1 MENDNDNEDADVV
14 EPPVYA
20 LDDATL
26 ELVEIALNCMVQLG
40 DAQMDATSR
49 DNLLLIA
56 DEIAARFALPS
67 LPLEEEITDDGETIY
82 KPRSGVFKDLDEPE
96 YKTLE

>member
-1 MENDNDNEDADVV
+1 MENDNEDEDYV

-20 LDDATL
+20 LDEATL

-40 DAQMDATSR
+40 DAQMDAASR

-56 DEIAARFALPS
+56 DEIAARFAITS
-67 LPLEEEITDDGETIY
+67 YHVEEEITDDGETIY
-82 KPRSGVFKDLDEPE
+82 KPRGGVFNDLDEPE
-96 YKTLE
+96 DKTLD

>member
-1 MENDNDNEDADVV
+1 MENDDDNDDYV

-20 LDDATL
+20 LDEATL

-40 DAQMDATSR
+40 DAQMDAASR

-56 DEIAARFALPS
+56 DEIAARFAITS
-67 LPLEEEITDDGETIY
+67 YHVEEEITDDGETIY
-82 KPRSGVFKDLDEPE
+82 KPRGGVFNDLDEE
-96 YKTLE
+96 EDKTLD

>member
-1 MENDNDNEDADVV
+1 MENDNEDAEYV

-20 LDDATL
+20 LDDSTL
-26 ELVEIALNCMVQLG
+26 ELIEIALNCMVQLG

-56 DEIAARFALPS
+56 DEIAERFAITS
-67 LPLEEEITDDGETIY
+67 YHVEEEITDDGETIY
-82 KPRSGVFKDLDEPE
+82 KPRGGVFNDLDEEPD
-96 YKTLE
+96 KTLD

>member
-1 MENDNDNEDADVV
+1 MENDNEDRESV

-20 LDDATL
+20 LDAATL

-40 DAQMDATSR
+40 DAQMDTVSR

-56 DEIAARFALPS
+56 DEIAARFAITS
-67 LPLEEEITDDGETIY
+67 YHVEEEITDDGETIY
-82 KPRSGVFKDLDEPE
+82 KPRGGVFNDLDEEPD
-96 YKTLE
+96 KTLD